1 MEESPGGFENAKRKA
16 EELINSSA
24 RLNQLLQ
31 EALNKARIQKQ
42 RIRKVWEELLQLIEL
57 VSAYAKGEY
66 RNIPWKAIVYA
77 IAAIIYFVNPFDVIP
92 DFIFG
97 IGFLDDAAVIAFVIN
112 AIREEIERFSEI
124 RRPGEKDYNS
134 AETF

>member
-1 MEESPGGFENAKRKA
+1 MEESPRGFENARKKA
-16 EELINSSA
+16 EEFIANNE

-31 EALNKARIQKQ
+31 EALDKARKQKQ
-42 RIRKVWEELLQLIEL
+42 RIQEVWGELLQLIEL

-112 AIREEIERFSEI
+112 AIREELERFKESKAS
-124 RRPGEKDYNS
+124 GV
-134 AETF
+134 A